1 MMTLSRHT
9 LSRLLV
15 AAGILLS
22 SPFAFAAHGLAQELA
37 PGAIGLVA
45 NTGGEPVLL
54 RNAPDWNAATVAS
67 YGEGT
72 PLQVAEGPLYDAIG
86 SAWLG
91 VVIDG
96 VFGYIPAGYL
106 VPGSAPVLPPAEAAT
121 ELAAAPAPEQ
131 IPASAATTIATA
143 DLNFRVDPGSSSP
156 ILWVIP
162 AGSPLELTGDWVDA
176 FAGVVVDGQF
186 GWVDGAYL
194 GDGAAVAPAPEP
206 APDVQ
211 LLQEAAPLLAPVS
224 EAGGEELLATTL
236 SDVNLRDAPD
246 PNAMVIGILPAGS
259 EWTAITGAEPGY
271 WQVTDGVVTGWV
283 DAEFVQVTV
292 DYLQRGKKNRDKN
305 RNTERDN
312 GGSDAA
318 ASGEAPAGGIA
329 WPVSGGTWSIM
340 QGYNGS
346 SHQNQDDLWQ
356 YYYSFDLVREDGNT
370 AGETV
375 YAPVNGTVT
384 WTDRSTGGISIDIG
398 GGHAVAMFHV
408 DFDGRFEAGTPVSQG
423 EPMGIISGSGGPGFA
438 GSPHLH
444 FTVWES
450 SDEGNWDRQ
459 AVPFTGPFAIEGMDF
474 PDIGGGSQ
482 YAGTTF
488 NP

>member
-1 MMTLSRHT
+1 MTTLSRRT
-9 LSRLLV
+9 ILRLLL
-15 AAGILLS
+15 AAGMLLA
-22 SPFAFAAHGLAQELA
+22 SPFTFAAHGLAQDLL
-37 PGAIGLVA
+37 PGASGMVA

-54 RNAPDWNAATVAS
+54 RDAPDWNAATVAS
-67 YGEGT
+67 SIEGT
-72 PLQVAEGPLYDAIG
+72 SLQIAEGPLYDANG
-86 SAWLG
+86 SPWLG

-96 VFGYIPAGYL
+96 AFGYIPAGYL
-106 VPGSAPVLPPAEAAT
+106 VADTAPAAQPADVAT
-121 ELAAAPAPEQ
+121 ELTAAPVPDLVLTGDTSAV
-131 IPASAATTIATA
+131 ASE
-143 DLNFRVDPGSSSP
+143 DLNFRVDPTSDSA

-162 AGSPLELTGDWVDA
+162 AGTPLEQTGDWVDA

-194 GDGAAVAPAPEP
+194 NESGAVPVPEP
-206 APDVQ
+206 AADVQ
-211 LLQEAAPLLAPVS
+211 LLQEAPSLPEPVT
-224 EAGGEELLATTL
+224 EASSDDLLATTL

-246 PNAMVIGILPAGS
+246 ANAMVLDVLPVGS
-259 EWTAITGAEPGY
+259 EFAALAGPELGY
-271 WQVTDGVVTGWV
+271 WQVTDGVMTGWV
-283 DAEFVQVTV
+283 DAEFVQITV
-292 DYLQRGKKNRDKN
+292 DYLQRGKKNRGKDRGN
-305 RNTERDN
+305 SGNDT
-312 GGSDAA
+312 AA
-318 ASGEAPAGGIA
+318 PSGGGIV

-356 YYYSFDLVREDGNT
+356 YYYSLDIVQEDGRT

-375 YAPVNGTVT
+375 YSPVNGTVT
-384 WTDRSTGGISIDIG
+384 WTDRSSGGISIDIG
-398 GGHAVAMFHV
+398 DGHAVAMFHV

-423 EPMGIISGSGGPGFA
+423 EPIGIISGSGGPGFS

-444 FTVWES
+444 FTLWTS
-450 SDEGNWDRQ
+450 KDDGNWDRH
-459 AVPFTGPFAIEGMDF
+459 AVPFTGPYAIEGMDL

>member
-1 MMTLSRHT
+1 MMTLSPRAI
-9 LSRLLV
+9 LRLLLAV
-15 AAGILLS
+15 GMLLA
-22 SPFAFAAHGLAQELA
+22 SPFTFFAQGLAQELA
-37 PGAIGLVA
+37 PGAAGMVA
-45 NTGGEPVLL
+45 NTGGEPALL
-54 RNAPDWNAATVAS
+54 RDAPDWNAASVAS

-72 PLQVAEGPLYDAIG
+72 ALQVTEGPLYDANG

-96 VFGYIPAGYL
+96 AFGYIPAGYL
-106 VPGSAPVLPPAEAAT
+106 VADSAPAAQPADVAT
-121 ELAAAPAPEQ
+121 ELAVEPAPEQ
-131 IPASAATTIATA
+131 ALTSAATTVATA
-143 DLNFRVDPGSSSP
+143 DLNFRADPGNDSA

-162 AGSPLELTGDWVDA
+162 AGTPLEPTGDWVDA

-194 GDGAAVAPAPEP
+194 GDSGAVAPAPEQ

-211 LLQEAAPLLAPVS
+211 LLQEVVPLPEPVS
-224 EAGGEELLATTL
+224 EASGEELLATTL
-236 SDVNLRDAPD
+236 SEVNLRDAPD
-246 PNAMVIGILPAGS
+246 ANAMVLGILPAGS
-259 EWTAITGAEPGY
+259 ELAALAGPELGY
-271 WQVTDGVVTGWV
+271 WQVTDGVMTGWV
-283 DAEFVQVTV
+283 DAEFVQITV

-305 RNTERDN
+305 RGDN
-312 GGSDAA
+312 GNNAA
-318 ASGEAPAGGIA
+318 ASGDAPAGGIA

-356 YYYSFDLVREDGNT
+356 YYYSLDIVQEDGRT

-375 YAPVNGTVT
+375 YSPVNGTVT

-408 DFDGRFEAGTPVSQG
+408 DFDRRFEAGTPVSQG
-423 EPMGIISGSGGPGFA
+423 EPMGSVSGSGGPGFA
-438 GSPHLH
+438 GSPHVH
-444 FTVWES
+444 FTLWTS
-450 SDEGNWDRQ
+450 SDDGNWDRH

>member
-1 MMTLSRHT
+1 MMTLSRHAM
-9 LSRLLV
+9 LRLLL
-15 AAGILLS
+15 AAGLLLA
-22 SPFAFAAHGLAQELA
+22 SPFAFAARGLAQELA
-37 PGAIGLVA
+37 PGATGLVA

-54 RNAPDWNAATVAS
+54 RDAPDWNATTVAS

-72 PLQVAEGPLYDAIG
+72 PLQIAEGPLYDANG

-91 VVIDG
+91 VVIEG
-96 VFGYIPAGYL
+96 AFGYIPAGYL
-106 VPGSAPVLPPAEAAT
+106 AADGAPAAQPADVAT
-121 ELAAAPAPEQ
+121 ELAAEPVPDQ
-131 IPASAATTIATA
+131 TLASAAAPVATS
-143 DLNFRVDPGSSSP
+143 DLNFRANPSNDSA

-162 AGSPLELTGDWVDA
+162 AGTPLELTGDWVDA

-194 GDGAAVAPAPEP
+194 GDAGAVAPAPEQ

-211 LLQEAAPLLAPVS
+211 LLQDAASLPAPVS
-224 EAGGEELLATTL
+224 DADAEDLLATTL

-246 PNAMVIGILPAGS
+246 ANAMVLGILPAGS
-259 EWTAITGAEPGY
+259 EWTALPEPQLGY
-271 WQVTDGVVTGWV
+271 WQVTDGVLTGWV

-305 RNTERDN
+305 RETNGNTAN
-312 GGSDAA
+312 S
-318 ASGEAPAGGIA
+318 SGDAPAGGIA
-329 WPVSGGTWSIM
+329 WPVSGGAWSIM

-356 YYYSFDLVREDGNT
+356 YYYSLDIVHEDGRT

-375 YAPVNGTVT
+375 YSPVNGTVT

-408 DFDGRFEAGTPVSQG
+408 DFDGRYEAGTPVSQG
-423 EPMGIISGSGGPGFA
+423 EPMGTISGSGGPGFA

-444 FTVWES
+444 FTLWTS
-450 SDEGNWDRQ
+450 NDDGNWDRH
-459 AVPFTGPFAIEGMDF
+459 AVPFSGQFAIEGMDF

>member
-1 MMTLSRHT
+1 MKTLSCRAI
-9 LSRLLV
+9 LRLLL
-15 AAGILLS
+15 AAGVLLA
-22 SPFAFAAHGLAQELA
+22 SPVGFTARSLAQELA

-54 RNAPDWNAATVAS
+54 RNAPDWNAPTLAS
-67 YGEGT
+67 YVEGT
-72 PLQVAEGPLYDAIG
+72 PLQIAEGPLYDANG
-86 SAWLG
+86 SAWMG

-96 VFGYIPAGYL
+96 AFGYLPAGYL
-106 VPGSAPVLPPAEAAT
+106 AGESAPAEQPVEVAT
-121 ELAAAPAPEQ
+121 ELTAEPVPDQAVATG
-131 IPASAATTIATA
+131 AATVATA
-143 DLNFRVDPGSSSP
+143 DLNFLVDPSYDSAM
-156 ILWVIP
+156 LWVIP
-162 AGSPLELTGDWVDA
+162 AGTPLEPTGDWVDA
-176 FAGVVVDGQF
+176 FAGLVVDGQF

-194 GDGAAVAPAPEP
+194 GDGGAVVPAPEQ

-211 LLQEAAPLLAPVS
+211 LLQDAAPFPAPVV
-224 EAGGEELLATTL
+224 EAGAEELLATTL
-236 SDVNLRDAPD
+236 SEVNLREAPD
-246 PNAMVIGILPAGS
+246 ANAMVLGILPAGS
-259 EWTAITGAEPGY
+259 EWTALTGPELGY
-271 WQVTDGVVTGWV
+271 WQVTDGVMTGWV
-283 DAEFVQVTV
+283 DAEFVQITV

-305 RNTERDN
+305 RGDN
-312 GGSDAA
+312 GNNAA
-318 ASGEAPAGGIA
+318 ASGEAPVGGIA

-356 YYYSFDLVREDGNT
+356 YYYSLDIVHEDGRT

-408 DFDGRFEAGTPVSQG
+408 DFDRRFEAGTPVSQG
-423 EPMGIISGSGGPGFA
+423 EPMGAISGSGGPGFA

-444 FTVWES
+444 FTLWTS
-450 SDEGNWDRQ
+450 SDEGNWDRH
-459 AVPFTGPFAIEGMDF
+459 AVPFTGPFAIEGMDL

>member
-1 MMTLSRHT
+1 MKTLSRHT
-9 LSRLLV
+9 LSRLLL
-15 AAGILLS
+15 AAGMLLA
-22 SPFAFAAHGLAQELA
+22 SPLTFAIQGHAQELA
-37 PGAIGLVA
+37 PGATGTVA

-67 YGEGT
+67 YAEGT
-72 PLQVAEGPLYDAIG
+72 PLQVAEGPLYDANG

-96 VFGYIPAGYL
+96 AFGYIPAGYL
-106 VPGSAPVLPPAEAAT
+106 VAERVPAVQPAEVAT
-121 ELAAAPAPEQ
+121 ELAAPAPEQ
-131 IPASAATTIATA
+131 GPARPTTIATA
-143 DLNFRVDPGSSSP
+143 DLNFRAEPGNDSA

-162 AGSPLELTGDWVDA
+162 AGTPLEPTGDWVDA

-186 GWVDGAYL
+186 GWVDGGYL
-194 GDGAAVAPAPEP
+194 GNGSAITPAPAP

-211 LLQEAAPLLAPVS
+211 VLQEAALLPEPVS
-224 EAGGEELLATTL
+224 EAGGEELLATAL
-236 SDVNLRDAPD
+236 SDVNLRNAPD
-246 PNAMVIGILPAGS
+246 ANAMVLDVLPAGS
-259 EWTAITGAEPGY
+259 EWTALAGPESGY
-271 WQVTDGVVTGWV
+271 WQVTDGVMTGWV
-283 DAEFVQVTV
+283 DAEYVQITV
-292 DYLQRGKKNRDKN
+292 DYLQRGKKNRNKN
-305 RNTERDN
+305 RGKN
-312 GGSDAA
+312 GNDASA
-318 ASGEAPAGGIA
+318 VEAPAGGIA

-356 YYYSFDLVREDGNT
+356 YYYSLDIVREDGRT

-384 WTDRSTGGISIDIG
+384 WTDRSSGGISIDIG

-408 DFDGRFEAGTPVSQG
+408 DFDRRFEAGTQVTQG
-423 EPMGIISGSGGPGFA
+423 EPMGVISGSGGPGFA

-444 FTVWES
+444 FTIWSS
-450 SDEGNWDRQ
+450 SDEGNWDRH

-474 PDIGGGSQ
+474 PDVGGRSQ
-482 YAGTTF
+482 HAGTTF

>member
-9 LSRLLV
+9 LLRLLL
-15 AAGILLS
+15 AAGLLLAA
-22 SPFAFAAHGLAQELA
+22 PVTFATRGLAQELT
-37 PGAIGLVA
+37 PGATGLLV

-54 RNAPDWNAATVAS
+54 RNAPDWNAPTLTA

-72 PLQVAEGPLYDAIG
+72 PLQVAEGPLYDATG

-91 VVIDG
+91 VVIEG
-96 VFGYIPAGYL
+96 AFGYIPAGYL
-106 VPGSAPVLPPAEAAT
+106 AADAVPAEPPADIPT
-121 ELAAAPAPEQ
+121 DLAAAPVPDPGLAPE
-131 IPASAATTIATA
+131 AATVATA
-143 DLNFRVDPGSSSP
+143 DLTFLVDPSYDSAT
-156 ILWVIP
+156 LWVIP
-162 AGSPLELTGDWVDA
+162 AGTPLEPTGDWVES

-194 GDGAAVAPAPEP
+194 GDGATVAPAGVPEQT
-206 APDVQ
+206 ADVQ
-211 LLQEAAPLLAPVS
+211 LLQGAAPLSAPVTD
-224 EAGGEELLATTL
+224 AGAEELLATTL
-236 SDVNLRDAPD
+236 SEVNLRDAPD
-246 PNAMVIGILPAGS
+246 ANAMVLDILPAGS
-259 EWTAITGAEPGY
+259 EWTALTGPELGY
-271 WQVTDGVVTGWV
+271 WQVTDGVLTGWV
-283 DAEFVQVTV
+283 DAEYVQITV

-305 RNTERDN
+305 RENN
-312 GGSDAA
+312 GNDAG
-318 ASGEAPAGGIA
+318 ASGDAPAGGIA

-356 YYYSFDLVREDGNT
+356 YYYSLDIVHDDGHT

-375 YAPVNGTVT
+375 YSPVNGTVT

-408 DFDGRFEAGTPVSQG
+408 DFDRRYEAGTPVSQG
-423 EPMGIISGSGGPGFA
+423 EPMGIISGSDGPGFA

-444 FTVWES
+444 FTLWTS
-450 SDEGNWDRQ
+450 NDDGNWDRH
-459 AVPFTGPFAIEGMDF
+459 AVPFTGPFAIEGMDL